1 MAHGTSGGSQSNF
14 LLELGDAG
22 MIKFKV
28 CPKCKGDV
36 SLERDQYGWY
46 ELCLQCGYLVYLR
59 SLSRWG
65 KNRLSRKIG
74 GSLLGL
80 RVGE

>member
-1 MAHGTSGGSQSNF
+1 M
-14 LLELGDAG
+14 LR
-22 MIKFKV
+22 FKV
-28 CPKCKGDV
+28 CPRCKGDV
-36 SLERDQYGWY
+36 LLERDQYGWY
-46 ELCLQCGYLVYLR
+46 ELCLQCGYLVDLK

-74 GSLLGL
+74 GSLLEL